1 MRCDNMERGCRWTG
15 TIATL
20 DNHIATCQFA
30 LVPCPNKCEESAG
43 ELQFMRKDL
52 DNHLKTKC
60 PKRTYEC
67 QHCGVKGSYA
77 SVAEDHDKGC
87 NKKIVPCPNKGRGC
101 PLSMERGKT
110 KQHVMS
116 ICDNTEVA
124 CAYESLGCGVR
135 MLRKDIKNHQEN
147 DDKVHVHLVLKSF
160 SSFREEQNILSED
173 EAFVF
178 KLSGYDRKK
187 ENNDKFY
194 SRPFYTSPGG
204 YKMCIGVDA
213 NGRADGKGTHVSVS
227 TELLEGHYD
236 DQLHWPFLGTV
247 TFELLNQLADEKH
260 HIFVAVYTASQNV
273 RVGNSSLGHARF
285 LPHSSLSHDPA
296 TNTQYLLDDT
306 LYFRVSVNVANHKPW
321 LVCTD
326 QMNANFT
333 QSTIKSISLNDN
345 ESIIYKVTD
354 FETKKTANTYC
365 NSYPFSTSPKGYMME
380 IKFYANGYGSSERTH
395 VSVYVTLLQGSC
407 DTSLSWPFV
416 GSVTLTLL
424 NQLADNNHHSVTVEY
439 ELKNNVQVGK
449 GLGRQQFISHSE
461 LSHNPIKKTQYLK
474 NNTLYF
480 RVAVKVD
487 DHKPWLVGKHH
498 I

>member
-1 MRCDNMERGCRWTG
+1 M
-15 TIATL
+15 
-20 DNHIATCQFA
+20 
-30 LVPCPNKCEESAG
+30 
-43 ELQFMRKDL
+43 
-52 DNHLKTKC
+52 
-60 PKRTYEC
+60 
-67 QHCGVKGSYA
+67 
-77 SVAEDHDKGC
+77 
-87 NKKIVPCPNKGRGC
+87 
-101 PLSMERGKT
+101 
-110 KQHVMS
+110 
-116 ICDNTEVA
+116 
-124 CAYESLGCGVR
+124 
-135 MLRKDIKNHQEN
+135 
-147 DDKVHVHLVLKSF
+147 KV
-160 SSFREEQNILSED
+160 D
-173 EAFVF
+173 
-178 KLSGYDRKK
+178 
-187 ENNDKFY
+187 
-194 SRPFYTSPGG
+194 
-204 YKMCIGVDA
+204 
-213 NGRADGKGTHVSVS
+213 
-227 TELLEGHYD
+227 
-236 DQLHWPFLGTV
+236 
-247 TFELLNQLADEKH
+247 
-260 HIFVAVYTASQNV
+260 
-273 RVGNSSLGHARF
+273 
-285 LPHSSLSHDPA
+285 
-296 TNTQYLLDDT
+296 
-306 LYFRVSVNVANHKPW
+306 NHKPW
-321 LVCTD
+321 LVYTD
-326 QMNANFT
+326 QVNANFT

-380 IKFYANGYGSSERTH
+380 IKFYANGYGSSEGTH